1 MSRFRLPMIIDKY
14 ILLWS
19 LFLFGEVVH
28 HVHDAGSHEGV
39 EAAGRLVAEQD
50 GRVCQDLKMICHKN

>member
-1 MSRFRLPMIIDKY
+1 MIIEKY
-14 ILLWS
+14 ILLCS

-50 GRVCQDLKMICHKN
+50 GRVGQDLKMSRHKN